1 MSETRVFELAAD
13 GRELAWTEF
22 GDRQGAPIVAFH
34 GSPGSGYDFAGVSET
49 AAGKGVRLIAVDRPG
64 YGLST
69 FDPAR
74 SYESGAHDIG
84 ELADHLGID
93 RFAVIGHSSGGP
105 NAAACAWFLADRLS
119 CCAIVSGPAPPEAG
133 ISKHEVM
140 RQNRI
145 ALRLQLTAPRLMS
158 AAWGAGLR
166 QAQRR
171 PDKVLAYM
179 RRTLPACDVAV
190 IERPDT
196 AAGLRVAFARPV
208 SRTAGHAAVQDIQLE
223 HKPCG
228 FRLGDIAISVHV
240 WHGDADRNVVVA
252 NGRYQAK
259 AIPGSTL
266 HEMAHEG
273 HWLIYGRFAEILDSV
288 TA

>member
-1 MSETRVFELAAD
+1 LDLAAD

-22 GDRQGAPIVAFH
+22 GDPEGVSVVAFH

-49 AAGKGVRLIAVDRPG
+49 AAGQRVRLIAVDRPG

-74 SYESGAHDIG
+74 TYESGAHDIG

-105 NAAACAWFLADRLS
+105 NAAACARFLADRLV
-119 CCAIVSGPAPPEAG
+119 CCAVVSGPAPPEAG
-133 ISKHEVM
+133 ISNDGVM

-145 ALRLQLTAPRLMS
+145 AQRLQVMAPGLMR

-166 QAQRR
+166 QAQRA
-171 PDKVLAYM
+171 PDKALAYL
-179 RRTLPACDVAV
+179 RRTLPAGDVAV
-190 IERPDT
+190 IDRPEV
-196 AAGLRVAFARPV
+196 AAGLRAAFARPV
-208 SRTAGHAAVQDIQLE
+208 SRTAGRAAVQDIQVE
-223 HKPCG
+223 RRPWG
-228 FRLGDIAISVHV
+228 FRLGEIATSVHV

-259 AIPGSTL
+259 AIPGATL

-273 HWLIYGRFAEILDSV
+273 HWLMYGRFAEIVDSV

>member
-1 MSETRVFELAAD
+1 VFELAAD

-22 GDRQGAPIVAFH
+22 GDRDGAPIVAFH
-34 GSPGSGYDFAGVSET
+34 GSPGSSYDFAGVSET
-49 AAGKGVRLIAVDRPG
+49 AAGNGVRLIAVDRPG

-74 SYESGAHDIG
+74 SYERGAHDID
-84 ELADHLGID
+84 ELADHLAID

-105 NAAACAWFLADRLS
+105 NAAACARFLADRLT

-133 ISKHEVM
+133 ISKHDVM

-145 ALRLQLTAPRLMS
+145 AQRLQVMAPRLMS

-166 QAQRR
+166 QAQRS
-171 PDKVLAYM
+171 PDKALAYL
-179 RRTLPACDVAV
+179 RRTLPASDVAV
-190 IERPDT
+190 IERPEITD
-196 AAGLRVAFARPV
+196 GLRAAFARPV
-208 SRTAGHAAVQDIQLE
+208 SRTAGDAAVQDIQVE
-223 HKPCG
+223 RRPWG
-228 FRLGDIAISVHV
+228 YRLGDIATSVRV
-240 WHGDADRNVVVA
+240 WHGDADRNVVVG
-252 NGRYQAK
+252 NGRYLAK
-259 AIPGSTL
+259 AIPDSTIY
-266 HEMAHEG
+266 EMAHEG